1 MLIAQ
6 ITDLHVTARGTRAF
20 GQVDTNAHLA
30 AAVAHLLALAPRP
43 DLVIIT
49 GDLANTPE
57 PAEYEMLAELLAPI
71 DLPCRIVPGNHDDR
85 ALLRSTFGARGWVP
99 MEGEFLHQCA
109 DDGPLRVVL
118 LDTQEPGRVE
128 GRLCERRLAW
138 LAERLAEEPA
148 KPTLLAMH
156 HQPFRSGIEGMDR
169 IGCRDADSLAAL
181 VGEHPNVLGIVCG
194 HVHRPIT
201 VRWGGTVVT
210 SAPSTAHQ
218 IALNLYPGAPYR
230 WTPEPPAVALH
241 RWGPGEGLATHLS
254 FIGAQ
259 YAPRAFG

>member
-30 AAVAHLLALAPRP
+30 AAVAHLATLDPQP

-71 DLPCRIVPGNHDDR
+71 DLPCRVIPGNHDDR
-85 ALLRSTFGARGWVP
+85 LSLRRTFGARGWVP
-99 MEGEFLHQCA
+99 LEGEFLHQSV
-109 DDGPLRVVL
+109 DDGPLRVIL
-118 LDTQEPGRVE
+118 LDTQDPGRVE
-128 GRLCERRLAW
+128 GRLCEQRLAW
-138 LAERLAEEPA
+138 LAERLAEHPD
-148 KPTLLAMH
+148 KPTLIAMH
-156 HQPFRSGIEGMDR
+156 HQPFVSGIEGMDR
-169 IGCRDADSLAAL
+169 IRCYGTEGL
-181 VGEHPNVLGIVCG
+181 VKLLDRHRNVLGVVCG

-201 VRWGGTVVT
+201 VGWGGTVVT

-218 IALNLYPGAPYR
+218 IALDLRPESSYR
-230 WTPEPPAVALH
+230 WTSEPPAVALH
-241 RWGPGEGLATHLS
+241 RWRPGEGLVTHLS
-254 FIGAQ
+254 FVGPQ